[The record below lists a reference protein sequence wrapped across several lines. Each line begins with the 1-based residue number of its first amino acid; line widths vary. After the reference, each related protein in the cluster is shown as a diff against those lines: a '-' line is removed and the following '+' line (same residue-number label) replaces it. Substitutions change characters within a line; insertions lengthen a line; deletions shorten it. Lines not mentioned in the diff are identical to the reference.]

1 MQNKPRHDNPY
12 QPPCFDDIPL
22 LQPQPRDRRAL
33 PLAGVHALIVLQEM
47 KSLHKVI
54 AIVSGIIVV
63 FGYVTIADESGIS
76 APRIFVGLIFGVA
89 IAVSM
94 IRHPERISRNHLSFV
109 VAPLLA
115 ILIGWTA
122 MYESTRVIQTIIW
135 ALFFLASQVAFF
147 VSASNALVA
156 EPHHHSR

>member
-1 MQNKPRHDNPY
+1 
-12 QPPCFDDIPL
+12 
-22 LQPQPRDRRAL
+22 
-33 PLAGVHALIVLQEM
+33 M
-47 KSLHKVI
+47 KSLRKVI
-54 AIVSGIIVV
+54 AIISGVIVL
-63 FGYVTIADESGIS
+63 FGYVAVAGESGIS
-76 APRIFVGLIFGVA
+76 APRIFVGLLFGVA

-122 MYESTRVIQTIIW
+122 MYESSKVMQTIIW
-135 ALFFLASQVAFF
+135 ALFFLASQVAFL